1 MKVLV
6 GKNFQE
12 VALDTTKDV
21 FVEFCECVLFSNSR
35 KFITTTASI
44 FLPATQK
51 LPTIIALSHTHR
63 CSLVWAL

>member
-21 FVEFCECVLFSNSR
+21 FVEFCECVLFSSNGS
-35 KFITTTASI
+35 FVTTTAY
-44 FLPATQK
+44 FLDFCQP
-51 LPTIIALSHTHR
+51 HR
-63 CSLVWAL
+63 NCQ